1 MQTITTTIRWE
12 NQELNDIK
20 KAAHLVGLP
29 VSLFLK
35 SIALA
40 RIRGVEEIYDPILQR
55 ELLLADEE
63 IENGEFDIFNSKE
76 ELIANLK
83 SKLNK

>member
-1 MQTITTTIRWE
+1 MQTIATTIRWE

-20 KAAHLVGLP
+20 RAAKLVGLP
-29 VSLFLK
+29 VALFVK
-35 SIALA
+35 SIALS
-40 RIRGVEEIYDPILQR
+40 RIRGAEEIYNPVLKR
-55 ELLLADEE
+55 ELLLAEEE

-76 ELIANLK
+76 ELIADLK